1 MNDAN
6 VLARAGAILSA
17 RKEAQEAEVK
27 RLYAQYA
34 RKRAGEP
41 YQLGKPKLTPG
52 EAVVLVALEAR
63 GYEVEADC
71 PNKNRWHGD
80 ASCVDHLRETVI
92 ITMAASRRELLW
104 ELWAAVTG
112 QDIRRVVLNE
122 KHLREVR
129 RN

>member
-1 MNDAN
+1 MNDAD

-41 YQLGKPKLTPG
+41 HQLGKPKTLTPG
-52 EAVVLVALEAR
+52 EAVLLVALEGR

-80 ASCVDHLRETVI
+80 ASCLDHRREGVI
-92 ITMAASRRELLW
+92 ITMAVSRLELLW
-104 ELWAAVTG
+104 GLWAAVTG
-112 QDIRRVVLNE
+112 QDARHVVLNE
-122 KHLREVR
+122 QHL
-129 RN
+129 